1 MRIDAT
7 STLVR
12 NWSGAR
18 VGDTVTVFGP
28 GEQGES
34 DATTLAERIDTV
46 GEEIITRLT
55 SAVRRVIV
63 D

>member
-1 MRIDAT
+1 
-7 STLVR
+7 
-12 NWSGAR
+12 
-18 VGDTVTVFGP
+18 VFGP

-34 DATTLAERIDTV
+34 DATRLAERIGTV

-55 SAVRRVIV
+55 GGVRRVIG